1 MDYVE
6 VGTLF
11 GIVVILVVAVL
22 TLRSAQRSVQLAET
36 RYDYLLEEKER
47 MEFMR
52 EEHKSLQEELER
64 ERQEC
69 QSLQKALKQE
79 RQESQSLQEALKREG
94 QERLQAQRRAER
106 AEQEALREAT
116 QQLRERMDNYLEELE
131 ENGRPAIRRVK

>member
-1 MDYVE
+1 VDYVE

-11 GIVVILVVAVL
+11 GTVVILVVAVL

-69 QSLQKALKQE
+69 QSLQEALKQ
-79 RQESQSLQEALKREG
+79 EG
-94 QERLQAQRRAER
+94 QERLQAQLRAER